1 MRMKSAYTARLKK
14 KQPARRKATNLS
26 LDAALVKEAQALD
39 LNISRIVE
47 ESLTEAVRA
56 ERGRRW
62 VEENKQAFEDANRFV
77 EKYGIFNADDREW

>member
-1 MRMKSAYTARLKK
+1 MKSAYTARLKK
-14 KQPARRKATNLS
+14 TKEPAKRRATNLS
-26 LDAALVKEAQALD
+26 LDAALVKEAQELD

-62 VEENKQAFEDANRFV
+62 VEENKEAFAALNRFH
-77 EKYGIFNADDREW
+77 EKHGIFNEDDREW